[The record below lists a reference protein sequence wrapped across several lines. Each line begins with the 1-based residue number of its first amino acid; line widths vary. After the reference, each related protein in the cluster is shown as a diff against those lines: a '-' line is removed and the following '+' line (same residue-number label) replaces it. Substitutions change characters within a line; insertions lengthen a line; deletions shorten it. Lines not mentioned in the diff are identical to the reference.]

1 MVLPADN
8 PGCGLLPQSGALVH
22 LSSWPVLL
30 LRSAVD
36 LPVTWGLMLQGVANR
51 DIKLEN
57 TLLSSTSRP
66 VIKICDF
73 GYSKV
78 RPAPC

>member
-1 MVLPADN
+1 MRSRHSITR
-8 PGCGLLPQSGALVH
+8 LL
-22 LSSWPVLL
+22 
-30 LRSAVD
+30 AVC
-36 LPVTWGLMLQGVANR
+36 QGVANR

-57 TLLSSTSRP
+57 TLLSSTVRP

-78 RPAPC
+78 RSLFQPLVHLVRHAAACPLLCLPTD